1 MSTKKIIKL
10 FLIISCCSPVMGFAQ
25 KVVVTPNGGKYH
37 VTNCRTITT
46 STQTKAV
53 DVTDAQSEK
62 LTACSVCKPPTKANA
77 TGVQCSAKKQRRCKM
92 QAEDGREEWKVLA
105 ACVNIRHWVA

>member
-1 MSTKKIIKL
+1 MKILRMSTKKIIKL
-10 FLIISCCSPVMGFAQ
+10 FLIISCCTPVVGFAQ

-37 VTNCRTITT
+37 VTSCRTITT

-53 DVTDAQSEK
+53 DVIDAQSEK

-77 TGVQCSAKKQRRCKM
+77 TGVQCSAKNKDGARCKRKTGEKNGKCW
-92 QAEDGREEWKVLA
+92 QHA
-105 ACVNIRHWVA
+105 